1 MPIVR
6 TYCCLF
12 CNHTMRVTL
21 ESSQW
26 DEPPPECPECA
37 LKPMAQEFVA
47 PAIVGS
53 NRARAVAL
61 AEDIAANDYG
71 VADINLSRREGI
83 APKVRYKDDNRSTK
97 PQGNWGGVN
106 PEALESALAMGRQT
120 RMQHGSS
127 LDIIQTMPDYIANS
141 KKLSV
146 KVW

>member
-1 MPIVR
+1 
-6 TYCCLF
+6 
-12 CNHTMRVTL
+12 MRVTL